1 MSSSNLGRVQG
12 GGFFGSSATSTTSI
26 TKTTVQT
33 NGSISPLVGD
43 TIVNANGDLC
53 KITAITSSAYTV
65 TKYGSIKGA
74 TGAKGA
80 DGANGKD
87 GQDAKQPEA
96 LVTFNGQTIT
106 YEKWV
111 ENCENGVYGS
121 SLVGQTATVKNFVFG
136 QDWTLRLIGVNH
148 DKSHTDGSAL
158 KTTWEFTEIVCR
170 TPLGLPFDYFDY
182 DADNEMYYPS
192 NAHGYGTATTLQTL
206 LLSILSS
213 MPAVVREHI
222 KLAKKTCYIPR
233 KYIDGSVGAET
244 QDEGYRLF
252 CLSGVEIGAGTTT
265 SWIPSDEGTCYAY
278 YDGINSTS
286 ANTKRVKKEKSGS
299 TWYYWLRSPDASDTN
314 YFCCVN
320 DNGRVDY
327 NRTYD
332 DSNGAAPAFCL

>member
-1 MSSSNLGRVQG
+1 MASSNLGRVQG

-80 DGANGKD
+80 DGTNGKD

-148 DKSHTDGSAL
+148 DKSHTDGSTL
-158 KTTWEFTEIVCR
+158 KTTWEFVEIVCN

-182 DADNEMYYPS
+182 DSDNQTYYPS
-192 NAHGYGTATTLQTL
+192 NMHGYGTATTLQAL

-222 KLAKKTCYIPR
+222 KLAKKACYIPR
-233 KYIDGSVGAET
+233 PYIDGGSTESWN

-252 CLSGVEIGAGTTT
+252 CLSATEIGAGSQT
-265 SWIPSDEGTCYAY
+265 WIPADEGTCYAY

-286 ANTKRVKKEKSGS
+286 SNTKRVKKYKSGS
-299 TWYYWLRSPDASDTN
+299 TGWYWLRSPYASGPFG
-314 YFCCVN
+314 FCCVY
-320 DNGRVDY
+320 GGGGVGSY
-327 NRTYD
+327 ITYD
-332 DSNGAAPAFCL
+332 YGSGAAPAFCL